1 MTLPTTMTTQ
11 ELCAATGY
19 SAPALVDLEKS
30 GVIAREAKDTWPFET
45 VRKIISHLRE
55 RKPQLSEEQ
64 KAYHAARADRERL
77 KYAQEVGKLGSTEEM
92 IDALSMFTGWYVA
105 TLETLPSSI
114 RKARRDRELRAE
126 LVQWVTTQRN
136 ALAEKSHAAAAGIKE
151 GAEVKIWL

>member
-105 TLETLPSSI
+105 TLELSQ
-114 RKARRDRELRAE
+114 ARSAKRAE
-126 LVQWVTTQRN
+126 TASCGPSLCNGSPPSATPWQRSRMQRRRGSRKG
-136 ALAEKSHAAAAGIKE
+136 LR
-151 GAEVKIWL
+151 